1 MYRTQ
6 AAKKADILRVLSNP
20 DNQNLSHA
28 AVARMANVSESMVSR
43 YRQKANK
50 EKSKTVAEV
59 VDIDQEE
66 DFQEK
71 VEPTY
76 STQIQPFSPRQIEQ
90 GNQVLFDARDI
101 HEYVQS
107 KQQFANWI
115 QKRISEIG
123 AVEGVDYLIN
133 KFIKQVNGQGR
144 QVTEYYVTPEMGQEL
159 GMLERNAIGHHI
171 RQWFIER
178 NRKLQEVELSEFV
191 PPSNQYIP
199 DTDPVIMEA
208 LPDATSRAAYKLRIQ
223 ALRLVAENR
232 PDASTRSLKLQEF
245 RINALVLNRN
255 DIVEEYQPQ
264 LACPVVG
271 WPKKFTAESIAK
283 NLGNGISA
291 KNVNSLWL
299 CQSLGLLEGEPGNWK
314 LTARGREYGE
324 IQNTIAKNNG
334 RPCVIAFWD
343 ERVISMI
350 RNAIDNSELE
360 I

>member
-1 MYRTQ
+1 MYRTR
-6 AAKKADILRVLSNP
+6 AVKYADMLRVLNVP
-20 DNQNLSHA
+20 ENQNLSHA
-28 AVARMANVSESMVSR
+28 AIARLANVSETMVSR
-43 YRQKANK
+43 YRQKTNK
-50 EKSKTVAEV
+50 TKSPLIAEI

-66 DFQEK
+66 DLQEK
-71 VEPTY
+71 PEPAY
-76 STQIQPFSPRQIEQ
+76 STQIQPFSPRQIEK
-90 GNQVLFDARDI
+90 NDQVLFDARDI
-101 HEYVQS
+101 HRYVQS
-107 KQQFANWI
+107 KQRFADWI
-115 QKRISEIG
+115 QNRIAEIG
-123 AVEGVDYLIN
+123 AVEGVDYIN
-133 KFIKQVNGQGR
+133 HKIMINPGQAGR
-144 QVTEYYVTPEMGQEL
+144 PQIDYYVTPEMGQEL
-159 GMLERNAIGHHI
+159 GMLERNTIGRHI

-178 NRKLQEVELSEFV
+178 NRKLQEVESSGFIQ
-191 PPSNQYIP
+191 PCDQYIP

-232 PDASTRSLKLQEF
+232 PDASARSLKLQEF

-271 WPKKFTAESIAK
+271 LPKKFTAESIAEK
-283 NLGNGISA
+283 LGNGISA
-291 KNVNSLWL
+291 RNVNRLWL
-299 CQSLGLLEGEPGNWK
+299 CESLGLLEGEPGNWK

-350 RNAIDNSELE
+350 RNAIDASEIE
-360 I
+360 Y

>member
-50 EKSKTVAEV
+50 EKSTTVSEV

-71 VEPTY
+71 SEPTY
-76 STQIQPFSPRQIEQ
+76 STQIQPFFPRQIEK
-90 GNQVLFDARDI
+90 NDQVLFDARDI

-115 QKRISEIG
+115 QKRIAEIG
-123 AVEGVDYLIN
+123 AVEGVDYVIN
-133 KFIKQVNGQGR
+133 KFINNPLGGR
-144 QVTEYYVTPEMGQEL
+144 PTLEYYITPEMGQEL
-159 GMLERNAIGHHI
+159 GMLERNAIGRHI

-178 NRKLQEVELSEFV
+178 NRKLQQVELSEFV
-191 PPSNQYIP
+191 SPSDQYIP

-291 KNVNSLWL
+291 KHVNSLWL